1 MFSNFRIA
9 MKKDKLELSNLNVRS
24 FTSRLDAD
32 QMHQVKG
39 GFYIIRGGRYTYRTR
54 WTSVDIR
61 SEGFDTHPNVTDQPS
76 GPSNNVPV

>member
-1 MFSNFRIA
+1 

-24 FTSRLDAD
+24 FSTTLDTE
-32 QMHQVKG
+32 QMNQVKG

-61 SEGFDTHPNVTDQPS
+61 SEEHETLTTTTRTGVDGNT
-76 GPSNNVPV
+76 

>member
-1 MFSNFRIA
+1 

-24 FTSRLDAD
+24 FSTTLDTE
-32 QMHQVKG
+32 QMNQVKG

-61 SEGFDTHPNVTDQPS
+61 SEEHETLTTTTRIGIDGNS
-76 GPSNNVPV
+76 